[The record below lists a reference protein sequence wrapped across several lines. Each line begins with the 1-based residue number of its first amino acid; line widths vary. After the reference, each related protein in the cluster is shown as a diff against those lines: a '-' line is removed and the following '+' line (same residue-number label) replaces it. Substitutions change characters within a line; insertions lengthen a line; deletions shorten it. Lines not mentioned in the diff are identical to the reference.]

1 MTLRTLLVVLPMLFA
16 LTGCLK
22 LVTQGPAVHSSTPE
36 TQPEVTQPRPPVV
49 YSEPKPVVPK
59 KPSYT
64 VIFDQEPMPPE
75 PPRDQPRK
83 VQLMDQEV
91 AATGFGETIEE
102 AKLDAVRNAL
112 SRSFD
117 QFVFVERQIA
127 DDEIRRDVVISTMNG
142 FVKDIEL
149 VSVTR
154 DENGFY
160 SIFASVTVSGSGLE
174 NFIAKYIS
182 VTELNLQRSKIN
194 GSEVSRRLAKARE
207 LNLLEETKR
216 KTQWDTASK
225 LMDRILDGYP
235 GHVIA
240 GAMTSL
246 SFNERVPDILQ
257 LSFEYGLDRKY
268 AQNVIE
274 QLRLINT
281 LTRDSG
287 RSDQV
292 GFVCFSELRELAP
305 ANCAYAPFTGR
316 ATQTLYQVR
325 RGRGVVQHLLLV
337 PVFDDLNRYI
347 DCIAIDI
354 DNVGGSGSSGA
365 MFSQIAFSRFPGNA
379 VRWVGPS
386 DLVTRAGG
394 SMAYL
399 DNVLFLNGLGVTRDG
414 DTGSIRQWKTST
426 KAYAKIFFNERKK
439 RRAEYFYPFV
449 VLKTGRGHLMDIS
462 EPSSLYKDPK
472 KLCKEEGQR
481 RHLSAK
487 ALKGNLN
494 SGPK

>member
-1 MTLRTLLVVLPMLFA
+1 MTRSSPTILVVALLT
-16 LTGCLK
+16 LTGCLDLTIK
-22 LVTQGPAVHSSTPE
+22 SSGLGPGTPVASSESRSPSPPLVAQKA
-36 TQPEVTQPRPPVV
+36 PPVA
-49 YSEPKPVVPK
+49 PP
-59 KPSYT
+59 KPSYA
-64 VIFDQEPMPPE
+64 VIFDRQPLPLE
-75 PPRDQPRK
+75 PPTDQPPK
-83 VQLMDQEV
+83 AQLMDQEV
-91 AATGFGETIEE
+91 AATGFGETIEK

-194 GSEVSRRLAKARE
+194 GSEVSRRLAKSRE

-235 GHVIA
+235 GHIIA

-257 LSFEYGLDRKY
+257 LSFEYGLDRTY

-287 RSDQV
+287 RTDQV
-292 GFVCFSELRELAP
+292 GYVCFSELRELAP
-305 ANCAYAPFTGR
+305 ANCAYAPFTGK
-316 ATQTLYQVR
+316 ATQTLYQVI
-325 RGRGVVQHLLLV
+325 RGRAAVQHSLLV

-347 DCIAIDI
+347 DCIDIDI
-354 DNVGGSGSSGA
+354 NNAGGSGSSGA
-365 MFSQIAFSRFPGNA
+365 MFSQVAFSRFPGNA

-386 DLVTRAGG
+386 GLVTRSGG
-394 SMAYL
+394 SGTYF

-414 DTGSIRQWKTST
+414 NTGSIRQWKTST
-426 KAYAKIFFNERKK
+426 KAYAKRFFNERKK
-439 RRAEYFYPFV
+439 RRAEYFYPFL
-449 VLKTGRGHLMDIS
+449 VLKTGRGHLLNIS
-462 EPSSLYKDPK
+462 EPSSLYKDAK

-487 ALKGNLN
+487 ALKSNLN
-494 SGPK
+494 SEEK

>member
-1 MTLRTLLVVLPMLFA
+1 
-16 LTGCLK
+16 
-22 LVTQGPAVHSSTPE
+22 
-36 TQPEVTQPRPPVV
+36 
-49 YSEPKPVVPK
+49 
-59 KPSYT
+59 
-64 VIFDQEPMPPE
+64 
-75 PPRDQPRK
+75 
-83 VQLMDQEV
+83 MDQEV
-91 AATGFGETIEE
+91 AATCFGETIE

-174 NFIAKYIS
+174 NFIAKHIS

-292 GFVCFSELRELAP
+292 GYVCFSELRELARRTARMP
-305 ANCAYAPFTGR
+305 RLPVGR
-316 ATQTLYQVR
+316 HR
-325 RGRGVVQHLLLV
+325 RSIRSDVDGEMVQHLLLV

-354 DNVGGSGSSGA
+354 DNVSGSGSSGA

-394 SMAYL
+394 SM
-399 DNVLFLNGLGVTRDG
+399 DVPR
-414 DTGSIRQWKTST
+414 
-426 KAYAKIFFNERKK
+426 
-439 RRAEYFYPFV
+439 
-449 VLKTGRGHLMDIS
+449 
-462 EPSSLYKDPK
+462 
-472 KLCKEEGQR
+472 
-481 RHLSAK
+481 
-487 ALKGNLN
+487 
-494 SGPK
+494 